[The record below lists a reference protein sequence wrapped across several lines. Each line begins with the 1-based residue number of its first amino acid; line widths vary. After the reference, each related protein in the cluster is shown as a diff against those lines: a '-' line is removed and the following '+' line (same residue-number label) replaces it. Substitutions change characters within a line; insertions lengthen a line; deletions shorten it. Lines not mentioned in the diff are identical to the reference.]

1 MRRQP
6 WRTVALTP
14 RLRSGLAG
22 AVLALV
28 ATAACNQKA
37 AEEVVSETVVPVTTA
52 PVVAGAI
59 RGRVHATGLVSPA
72 PGGELVV
79 IAPEAARIVDIP
91 RAEGDRVRKGD
102 VLVRFEIPSSAAEAQ
117 KQAAEVA
124 RAQAAPIEVTAK
136 LLEIPS
142 KMPPDD
148 LYDYAYVMRYEVTDG
163 PMKGQSIFVAHYKP
177 RQARSAIK
185 DQMKKVVSGKV
196 RTFHQGDVHKLQLTP
211 DLKSVW
217 KGALVDEFAATDRKS
232 VRYFALVADPA

>member
-1 MRRQP
+1 MNSDPIRCSAVRARGARRF
-6 WRTVALTP
+6 AI
-14 RLRSGLAG
+14 LAP
-22 AVLALV
+22 AVLIAARALL
-28 ATAACNQKA
+28 ASTIAA
-37 AEEVVSETVVPVTTA
+37 AE
-52 PVVAGAI
+52 
-59 RGRVHATGLVSPA
+59 PA
-72 PGGELVV
+72 P
-79 IAPEAARIVDIP
+79 A
-91 RAEGDRVRKGD
+91 
-102 VLVRFEIPSSAAEAQ
+102 
-117 KQAAEVA
+117 
-124 RAQAAPIEVTAK
+124 AAPITVTAK
-136 LLEIPS
+136 LVEIPS
-142 KMPPDD
+142 KFPSDE